1 MTEPRNPAPPD
12 DSAYGVLRI
21 KAGPGGGAV
30 RLATLVRDLMER
42 HQMARA
48 EAVRAHLLPPL
59 SVPEAPALYLLQPGG
74 NAKPLGDREWFATG
88 SGNQEQGRRF
98 RSGGIAGGGFT
109 RAPVAQSLG
118 RGLVGAVAWL
128 GRVWGGAAYTDA
140 VSLDSLQAVAA
151 YLAVS
156 ELDAAEVWG
165 WGSAENVFALEPAVA
180 PLLANDLATWADLVR
195 YRTENTTGKGSR
207 RRGPD
212 WGLGKQIAIAKA
224 EFGRRIDTGMG
235 ESAAL
240 NAMGRELGYTG
251 DEPRKQLHKALFSER
266 KRVQKPIPATVGTDQ
281 ASAGVIV
288 VRSGKVA
295 PKKDKVA

>member
-1 MTEPRNPAPPD
+1 MIEPRNPAPPD
-12 DSAYGVLRI
+12 DSAFGVLRI

-59 SVPEAPALYLLQPGG
+59 SGPDAPALYLLQPGG
-74 NAKPLGDREWFATG
+74 NALPLGDREWFDTG
-88 SGNQEQGRRF
+88 SGNQELGRGV
-98 RSGGIAGGGFT
+98 RSGGIAGGGVT
-109 RAPVAQSLG
+109 RVAAGRSLG

-165 WGSAENVFALEPAVA
+165 WGSAAAHADVDAPVSPFPLADFGELAIYRKAQKAANVAAGKPKKAIPWTDGNQLDLLRGEYARLGGHPGAAVPIAKDLGTTRQAVMAALE
-180 PLLANDLATWADLVR
+180 
-195 YRTENTTGKGSR
+195 K
-207 RRGPD
+207 
-212 WGLGKQIAIAKA
+212 
-224 EFGRRIDTGMG
+224 
-235 ESAAL
+235 
-240 NAMGRELGYTG
+240 
-251 DEPRKQLHKALFSER
+251 ER
-266 KRVQKPIPATVGTDQ
+266 KRKAPSPLPSLGTSR
-281 ASAGVIV
+281 AA
-288 VRSGKVA
+288 
-295 PKKDKVA
+295 

>member
-74 NAKPLGDREWFATG
+74 NAKPLGEREWFATG
-88 SGNQEQGRRF
+88 SGNQEQGRGW

-109 RAPVAQSLG
+109 RAPVRQSLG

-128 GRVWGGAAYTDA
+128 GRVWGDAAYTDA
-140 VSLDSLQAVAA
+140 VCLDSLQAVAA

-156 ELDAAEVWG
+156 EADAVAVWG
-165 WGSAENVFALEPAVA
+165 WGSAAVHADDAAPVSPFPLADFEALATYRKAQKAANVAAGKPHKTIPWTDGNQLDLLRGEYARLGGHPGAAVPIAKDLGTTRQAVMAALE
-180 PLLANDLATWADLVR
+180 
-195 YRTENTTGKGSR
+195 K
-207 RRGPD
+207 
-212 WGLGKQIAIAKA
+212 
-224 EFGRRIDTGMG
+224 
-235 ESAAL
+235 
-240 NAMGRELGYTG
+240 
-251 DEPRKQLHKALFSER
+251 ER
-266 KRVQKPIPATVGTDQ
+266 KRKAPSPLPSLGTSR
-281 ASAGVIV
+281 AA
-288 VRSGKVA
+288 
-295 PKKDKVA
+295 